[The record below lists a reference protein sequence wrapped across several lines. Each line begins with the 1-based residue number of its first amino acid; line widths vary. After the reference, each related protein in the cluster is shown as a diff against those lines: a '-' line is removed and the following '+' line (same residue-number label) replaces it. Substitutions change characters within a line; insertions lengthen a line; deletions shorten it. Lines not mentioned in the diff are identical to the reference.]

1 MRNIQ
6 IKGRGKTPFQV
17 DPTYLKDAWLDLYL
31 DPFRMQWS
39 LQFHLSILKS
49 VNGYRVFLK
58 RWSWWT
64 ETCYLLTCAKLCDF
78 ATQRRQE
85 RREKGRKVTSLWQ
98 ATEKA
103 NDAIVLAQDMGA
115 EAAIILHDG
124 NAIFLKFCFVWHR
137 SIQISIDSWFLE
149 ILGWFASHPP
159 TLCLFQSE
167 NCGLHTTL
175 NALPCIYISCLH
187 PTVSIAFGVVVVQ
200 CLLLE
205 NVSVNTFSQHFLSPL
220 AGEL

>member
-1 MRNIQ
+1 MVIDEFFW
-6 IKGRGKTPFQV
+6 KDEV
-17 DPTYLKDAWLDLYL
+17 DEQK
-31 DPFRMQWS
+31 
-39 LQFHLSILKS
+39 HVI
-49 VNGYRVFLK
+49 
-58 RWSWWT
+58 
-64 ETCYLLTCAKLCDF
+64 LLTCAELCDF

-124 NAIFLKFCFVWHR
+124 NAIFLKFHFVWHL

-167 NCGLHTTL
+167 NCSLHTTL
-175 NALPCIYISCLH
+175 NPCIYISRLH
-187 PTVSIAFGVVVVQ
+187 PTVSIAFVVVVVVVVVVQ

-220 AGEL
+220 AGEF